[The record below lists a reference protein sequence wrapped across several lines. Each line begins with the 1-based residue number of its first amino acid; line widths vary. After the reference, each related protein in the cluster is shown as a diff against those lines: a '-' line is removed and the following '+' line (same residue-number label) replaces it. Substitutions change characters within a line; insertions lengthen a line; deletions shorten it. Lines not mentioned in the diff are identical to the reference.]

1 MACLAIRPLSERL
14 GRVGELQENLSGTG
28 HVRSRSTRWIDVAVP
43 GGLRAL
49 AGDGLWL
56 KLYMAW
62 AARDLPRS
70 EMLIRLVTVVDDRPL
85 DFWINGARI
94 IAYDMSEWRVSSP
107 DDRTR
112 MPAEVRRRI
121 AEEQACSGLRHLESA
136 FASHPD
142 NAAIWVEMG
151 NIQLYRRGDM
161 ASAAECYRRAAE
173 TPDAPFFA
181 ARIYGELLRRLG
193 RNRDAYDW
201 LRRVHARL
209 PVDDEAAMSGL
220 VLKRIH
226 DLEKELDIPIPE
238 RYKYSVDKPRQ

>member
-1 MACLAIRPLSERL
+1 
-14 GRVGELQENLSGTG
+14 
-28 HVRSRSTRWIDVAVP
+28 
-43 GGLRAL
+43 
-49 AGDGLWL
+49 
-56 KLYMAW
+56 
-62 AARDLPRS
+62 
-70 EMLIRLVTVVDDRPL
+70 MLIRLVTVVDDRPL

-107 DDRTR
+107 GNGMR

-121 AEEQACSGLRHLESA
+121 AEEQACSGLRHLEAA

-151 NIQLYRRGDM
+151 NIHLYRRGDLVH
-161 ASAAECYRRAAE
+161 AAECYRRAAE
-173 TPDAPFFA
+173 APDAPYFA

-209 PVDDEAAMSGL
+209 PADDEAAMSGL
-220 VLKRIH
+220 VLRRIR
-226 DLEKELDIPIPE
+226 DLEEELNVPILE
-238 RYKYSVDKPRQ
+238 RYRTYFYQPR